1 LEKPFAGIAEA
12 QEAGYAD
19 DLRHFSFRKYGI
31 EDWLGL
37 GLLWVLGIL
46 VFTQFFSRYVLNDSV
61 AWTEEVARYLL
72 IILTFIGSAGA
83 VRRGTHIRVEALEM
97 ALPMR
102 GCAACSGP
110 SRILCRL
117 AFWGFGAWI
126 SVDLSERMGV
136 MPMDSL
142 EGLARLG
149 LLAGGGGLRDDDLR
163 ESGGS
168 GGAGAMAMRRARRRC
183 WHDADAEAKSL
194 RRLGPGPQTPF
205 MDWGWGLSEPRGTS

>member
-1 LEKPFAGIAEA
+1 MDKPFEGIAQA

-19 DLRHFSFRKYGI
+19 DLRHFSFRNYGV
-31 EDWLGL
+31 EDWVGL

-83 VRRGTHIRVEALEM
+83 VRRGKHIRVEALEM
-97 ALPMR
+97 ALPPR
-102 GCAACSGP
+102 GRRVLWAVQDLG
-110 SRILCRL
+110 RL

-142 EGLARLG
+142 NASLAWVYWPVA
-149 LLAGGGGLRDDDLR
+149 AGFAGMFLR
-163 ESGGS
+163 ECWWVW
-168 GGAGAMAMRRARRRC
+168 RRWR
-183 WHDADAEAKSL
+183 HGDAPSQQDVLA
-194 RRLGPGPQTPF
+194 
-205 MDWGWGLSEPRGTS
+205 